1 MDIPENVFDLDLEF
15 EAIARTK
22 TAAENINAN
31 IAALCVSMN
40 VYKEDEQSCR
50 DHQFYS

>member
-1 MDIPENVFDLDLEF
+1 MDIPENVFDLEF

-31 IAALCVSMN
+31 IAALCII
-40 VYKEDEQSCR
+40 ECTQGRRAEL
-50 DHQFYS
+50 